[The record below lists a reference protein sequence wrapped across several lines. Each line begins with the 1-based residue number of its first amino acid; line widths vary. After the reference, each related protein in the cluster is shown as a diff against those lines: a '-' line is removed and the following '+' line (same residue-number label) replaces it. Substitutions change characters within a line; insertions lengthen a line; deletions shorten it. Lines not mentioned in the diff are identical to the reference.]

1 MGRLT
6 IYLVSSCWHQSKH
19 SLFASWQ
26 TKAWFPYLVAQFFL
40 TSYVQ
45 QCHTKTYNMAWSL
58 KWLPNISMPF
68 LITTGRN
75 FVIPAIVTICNNCS
89 SDTPNPESMNPGLF
103 SQNLL
108 FVLISQRNKT
118 KMPIL
123 FFYQKKTTICNSGNH
138 IWVFDMITIRVEII
152 STNGIFIF
160 LHFFL

>member
-1 MGRLT
+1 MFPYWWDTL
-6 IYLVSSCWHQSKH
+6 YLVSSCWHQSKH

-89 SDTPNPESMNPGLF
+89 SDTPNPESMNPELF
-103 SQNLL
+103 HETLPSFRLL
-108 FVLISQRNKT
+108 PVFKDNTALC
-118 KMPIL
+118 
-123 FFYQKKTTICNSGNH
+123 YTTTLVTLASVAPSKQTFPFTTCFPS
-138 IWVFDMITIRVEII
+138 
-152 STNGIFIF
+152 
-160 LHFFL
+160 